1 MTAPAATPQ
10 PELPALR
17 QDLSIEPAASNPT
30 GERMWV
36 IHDPLQHKFIQID
49 GETKQI
55 LSVWNEAGNA
65 ARLLELANSRFNL
78 FLEPSDIERFVTF
91 VNRNLLAAEVPSTSW
106 RTAFNRSQMQQQSWW
121 QRLLHAYL
129 FFKIPIFKP
138 NDWLKAS
145 LPVVEPLYSRTAA
158 YCVAAVGVIGLY
170 FVSRQWETFLS
181 TFPNFF
187 TLEGAAAFAV
197 ALFLVKA
204 LHELGHAFTAV
215 RFGCQVP
222 NIGVAFMVMVPMLYT
237 NVTDAWRLSD
247 RRQRFLIDSAGIIV
261 ELALASI
268 ATLLWVF
275 LDDGIVR
282 SIAFVVATSGW
293 IMSLALNLNPL
304 MRFDGYYLM
313 CDVTGIDNL
322 QPRSFEL
329 GRWKLRQLLLVPSL
343 PCPESLPAITR
354 RWMIIYAWIIWVYRL
369 VLYTGIA
376 LLVYHYF
383 FKALGIA
390 LFCVEVWYFIAK
402 PFVDEMTAW
411 KGMSSQLTDWRRP
424 AITGVS
430 LTCLLVLFIVPW
442 SSTVDV
448 PAVLEVSD
456 IYQVYPPRA
465 AKIEHVLVTPGQ
477 KVEQGDIIAQL
488 SSFDTDTGI
497 RRASIK
503 LDGTQ
508 LRLARTMSDNADRD
522 QRLVLLHEFD
532 ALQSE
537 LDGLRREKDELI
549 VRAPVAGTILEVD
562 VKLHP
567 GRWISKSHMIAVV
580 SAKKSAVARG
590 YASEPNTG
598 RINPNASGT
607 FIPDDLLRSSLPIKV
622 SRISEAGAASIEIP
636 SLASEYGGRIAVQM
650 DAERRLVPL
659 QSQYLIEM
667 AGIDASSLPHDQTV
681 RGVARLS
688 STSESLTGAA
698 WRQIVRVLI
707 RESGF

>member
-1 MTAPAATPQ
+1 MNAPVATPQ
-10 PELPALR
+10 SELPALR
-17 QDLSIEPAASNPT
+17 QDLSIEPAANNPT
-30 GERMWV
+30 GEKMWV

-55 LSVWNEAGNA
+55 FSVWNEAGNA
-65 ARLLELANSRFNL
+65 ANLLQLANARFNL
-78 FLEPSDIERFVTF
+78 FLELSDIERLITF
-91 VNRNLLAAEVPSTSW
+91 VNRNLLAADSQSTSW

-121 QRLLHAYL
+121 QKILHAYL
-129 FFKIPIFKP
+129 FFKVPLFKP
-138 NDWLKAS
+138 NDWLRKT
-145 LPVVEPLYSRTAA
+145 LPVVEPLFSRTAA
-158 YCVAAVGVIGLY
+158 ICIAAIGVTGLY
-170 FVSRQWETFLS
+170 YVSRQWDTFLS

-187 TLEGAAAFAV
+187 TIEGAAAFAV
-197 ALFLVKA
+197 ALFIVKA

-222 NIGVAFMVMVPMLYT
+222 TIGVAFMVMVPMLFT
-237 NVTDAWRLSD
+237 NVTDAWRLKD

-275 LDDGIVR
+275 LDDGIAR

-329 GRWKLRQLLLVPSL
+329 GRWKLRQLLLVPGL
-343 PCPESLPAITR
+343 PCPEQLPVLTR

-390 LFCVEVWYFIAK
+390 LFCVEVWFFIAK
-402 PFVDEMTAW
+402 PVVEELVAW
-411 KGMSSQLTDWRRP
+411 RNISSTLSNWQRP
-424 AITGVS
+424 AMTGFGLLCLVS
-430 LTCLLVLFIVPW
+430 LFLIPW
-442 SSTVDV
+442 SSTVEV
-448 PAVLEVSD
+448 PAVFEVSD
-456 IYQVYPPRA
+456 IYQIYPPRA
-465 AKIEHVLVTPGQ
+465 AKIESVLVTQGQ
-477 KVEQGDIIAQL
+477 TIKKGDIIAQL
-488 SSFDTDTGI
+488 SSVDADTAI
-497 RRASIK
+497 RRAAIK

-508 LRLARTMSDNADRD
+508 LRLARTMSDNADRE

-532 ALQSE
+532 SLQTE
-537 LDGLRREKDELI
+537 LDGLHREKDELV
-549 VRAPVAGTILEVD
+549 VRAPVAGKVLEVD

-567 GRWISKSHMIAVV
+567 DRWISKSHLIAVV
-580 SAKKSAVARG
+580 SAEKSAIARG
-590 YASEPNTG
+590 YASEPSTG
-598 RINPNASGT
+598 RIRLGVTGT
-607 FIPDDLLRSSLPIKV
+607 FIPDDLLRPSLPIKI

-650 DAERRLVPL
+650 DSERRLVPL
-659 QSQYLIEM
+659 RSQYLIEM
-667 AGIDASSLPHDQTV
+667 ESVEPESLPREQVV

-688 STSESLTGAA
+688 GTPESVAGSA
-698 WRQIVRVLI
+698 WRQIVRVLV